1 MRILIVEDDEIVAHA
16 LTEILANQNYAV
28 EVAAEGLVGWEMIQT
43 YDYDLILLDVML
55 PKLDGISLCRRLRS
69 QGYQMPVLLL
79 TGKHSGHDKAIG
91 LDAGA
96 DDYVVKPFDE
106 EELVA
111 RVRALLRRSGSVAL
125 PVLEWDGLRLDP
137 TSCQVSYNGKL
148 LSLTPKEYAL
158 LELFLRNNRRV
169 FSCGM
174 ILEHLWAYDETPG
187 EEAVRTHIKGLRQ
200 KLKAAGMPA
209 DVIETVYG
217 IGYRLRSLAEIS
229 ARNGQSTQAHTAV
242 TDAHPSREQTLR
254 LVAKTWHR
262 FKGRVSEQVS
272 VLERATTALWG
283 RSLDPELRQQARQ
296 EAHSLAGA
304 LGTFGF
310 PEGSRLARQ
319 IEGLIQTGGTGS
331 EETAQLQQWVTA
343 LRQEIE
349 RPLEEQTP
357 AVNAT
362 TGFTGS
368 AVKAPTPE
376 SIDEQQQD
384 YPLLLLVDR
393 DRPFV
398 EAMVQ
403 GVRGHELRVAI
414 ASSLSSARRQIQ
426 QDHPDVVLLDL
437 EIAPDPQAALSLMTE
452 LQRHTPPIPV
462 LVVSSQGS
470 IDDRL
475 AIARYGKHTFLEKP
489 LPPEQILDAAQRV
502 LQRSDTATCRI
513 LVVDDDTRT
522 LALMRSLLRPWGL
535 QVTTLSDPRRFWE
548 TLETCDPDLL
558 ILDVE
563 MPHRDGIELCRVVRN
578 DSRWAS
584 LPILFLTAHTE
595 PDVLNQV
602 FAAGADD
609 FVGKPVIGPELVTR
623 IINRL
628 ERIRL
633 LRQRAE
639 IDPLTRV
646 SNRQK
651 STQQLETYLHRARH
665 NHQSVCFALLDVDNL
680 KQINDRYGHSMG
692 DTILRHLGY
701 LLRQQFD
708 REDVVARWG
717 GEEFVV
723 GMYGVSSAT
732 AVQRLQQVLTALE
745 QQMFLVQGPDEGENA
760 GDGVTL
766 THVTCSAGV
775 VLYPGDG
782 EDVRSLY
789 LAADAALLR
798 AKQRGKGQIECR

>member
-28 EVAAEGLVGWEMIQT
+28 EVAAEGMVGWEMIQT

-55 PKLDGISLCRRLRS
+55 PKLDGFSLCRRLRS

-217 IGYRLRSLAEIS
+217 IGYRLRSLEEIS
-229 ARNGQSTQAHTAV
+229 ARNGQSTQTHTA
-242 TDAHPSREQTLR
+242 TPDAQPSREQTLR

-272 VLERATTALWG
+272 VLERATTALRG
-283 RSLDPELRQQARQ
+283 RSLDPDLRQQARQ

-331 EETAQLQQWVTA
+331 EETTQLQQWVTA

-349 RPLEEQTP
+349 RPLEEQIP
-357 AVNAT
+357 AVNAAT
-362 TGFTGS
+362 SSTGS
-368 AVKAPTPE
+368 AVKAATPE
-376 SIDEQQQD
+376 SIDEQEED

-437 EIAPDPQAALSLMTE
+437 EIAPDPQAALSLMAE

-602 FAAGADD
+602 FAMGADD
-609 FVGKPVIGPELVTR
+609 FVGKPVVGPELVTR

-651 STQQLETYLHRARH
+651 STQRLETYLHRARQH
-665 NHQSVCFALLDVDNL
+665 HQSVCFALLDVDQL

-692 DTILRHLGY
+692 DTILRHLGH

-708 REDVVARWG
+708 KEDVVARWG

-723 GMYGVSSAT
+723 GMYGVSSAM

-745 QQMFLVQGPDEGENA
+745 QQTFLVQGQNEGENA
-760 GDGVTL
+760 GDGLTL

-775 VLYPGDG
+775 VLYPGEG
-782 EDVRSLY
+782 GDVRSLY

>member
-1 MRILIVEDDEIVAHA
+1 
-16 LTEILANQNYAV
+16 
-28 EVAAEGLVGWEMIQT
+28 
-43 YDYDLILLDVML
+43 
-55 PKLDGISLCRRLRS
+55 
-69 QGYQMPVLLL
+69 
-79 TGKHSGHDKAIG
+79 
-91 LDAGA
+91 
-96 DDYVVKPFDE
+96 
-106 EELVA
+106 
-111 RVRALLRRSGSVAL
+111 
-125 PVLEWDGLRLDP
+125 
-137 TSCQVSYNGKL
+137 
-148 LSLTPKEYAL
+148 
-158 LELFLRNNRRV
+158 
-169 FSCGM
+169 
-174 ILEHLWAYDETPG
+174 
-187 EEAVRTHIKGLRQ
+187 
-200 KLKAAGMPA
+200 
-209 DVIETVYG
+209 
-217 IGYRLRSLAEIS
+217 
-229 ARNGQSTQAHTAV
+229 
-242 TDAHPSREQTLR
+242 
-254 LVAKTWHR
+254 
-262 FKGRVSEQVS
+262 
-272 VLERATTALWG
+272 
-283 RSLDPELRQQARQ
+283 
-296 EAHSLAGA
+296 
-304 LGTFGF
+304 
-310 PEGSRLARQ
+310 
-319 IEGLIQTGGTGS
+319 
-331 EETAQLQQWVTA
+331 
-343 LRQEIE
+343 
-349 RPLEEQTP
+349 
-357 AVNAT
+357 
-362 TGFTGS
+362 
-368 AVKAPTPE
+368 
-376 SIDEQQQD
+376 
-384 YPLLLLVDR
+384 
-393 DRPFV
+393 
-398 EAMVQ
+398 
-403 GVRGHELRVAI
+403 
-414 ASSLSSARRQIQ
+414 
-426 QDHPDVVLLDL
+426 
-437 EIAPDPQAALSLMTE
+437 
-452 LQRHTPPIPV
+452 
-462 LVVSSQGS
+462 
-470 IDDRL
+470 
-475 AIARYGKHTFLEKP
+475 
-489 LPPEQILDAAQRV
+489 
-502 LQRSDTATCRI
+502 
-513 LVVDDDTRT
+513 VVDDDTRT

>member
-1 MRILIVEDDEIVAHA
+1 MRILVVEDDELVAHA

-69 QGYQMPVLLL
+69 QAYQMPVLLL
-79 TGKHSGHDKAIG
+79 TGKDSGHDKAIG

-125 PVLEWDGLRLDP
+125 PILEWGGLRLDP
-137 TSCQVSYNGKL
+137 TSCEVSFKSKL

-217 IGYRLRSLAEIS
+217 IGYRLRSLEEIS
-229 ARNGQSTQAHTAV
+229 ARNGHSPQVKVANHN
-242 TDAHPSREQTLR
+242 DAHPSREQTLR

-262 FKGRVSEQVS
+262 FKGRVSDQVS
-272 VLERATTALWG
+272 ILEEATTALRG

-319 IEGLIQTGGTGS
+319 IEGLIQTGATGS

-357 AVNAT
+357 SSPAEAAGAT
-362 TGFTGS
+362 
-368 AVKAPTPE
+368 VKAIAGE
-376 SIDEQQQD
+376 SVNELEED

-398 EAMVQ
+398 ETIVQ
-403 GVRGHELRVAI
+403 ATGGRELRVAI

-426 QDHPDVVLLDL
+426 QNHPDVVLLDL
-437 EIAPDPQAALSLMTE
+437 EIAPDSQAALSLIAE

-475 AIARYGKHTFLEKP
+475 AIARHGKHTFLEKP
-489 LPPEQILDAAQRV
+489 LPPEHILDAAQRV

-535 QVTTLSDPRRFWE
+535 QVNTLSDPRRFWE

-595 PDVLNQV
+595 PEVLNQV

-609 FVGKPVIGPELVTR
+609 FVGKPVVGPELVTR

-633 LRQRAE
+633 LRERAE
-639 IDPLTRV
+639 TDPLTKV

-651 STQQLETYLHRARH
+651 STQRLETYLHRARQ
-665 NHQSVCFALLDVDNL
+665 NHQPVCFALLDVDQM
-680 KQINDRYGHSMG
+680 KQINDRHGHSMG
-692 DTILRHLGY
+692 DTILRHLGH

-708 REDVVARWG
+708 KEDVVARWG

-723 GMYGVSSAT
+723 GMYGVLPAK

-745 QQMFLVQGPDEGENA
+745 QHVFLGQGQDDGENA
-760 GDGVTL
+760 GDGSPL
-766 THVTCSAGV
+766 IHVTYSAGV